1 MGTRGGFRRR
11 AGRAPRVQGP
21 DAETDVSSASFRRRP
36 VATHGRTAPGLDG
49 SLAGSLEQL
58 QEQMPGTRS
67 RAAGAGRPRAGGAR
81 HVNRNVPVIGAH
93 TPHSQRPTTESPPS
107 WRGRPRVVLR
117 PRPLQLTA
125 LLLRP
130 PPRVLSV
137 QPVAWGGTGSA
148 RRAAVDGAR
157 ERLSSPPH
165 GPRCA
170 GAPRESRERGPA
182 TVRRTAGG
190 QSA

>member
-1 MGTRGGFRRR
+1 M
-11 AGRAPRVQGP
+11 
-21 DAETDVSSASFRRRP
+21 
-36 VATHGRTAPGLDG
+36 
-49 SLAGSLEQL
+49 
-58 QEQMPGTRS
+58 
-67 RAAGAGRPRAGGAR
+67 
-81 HVNRNVPVIGAH
+81 IGAH
-93 TPHSQRPTTESPPS
+93 TPNSQRPTTESPPS
-107 WRGRPRVVLR
+107 WRGRPRVVPR

-125 LLLRP
+125 LPLRP

-157 ERLSSPPH
+157 ERPSSPPH